1 MKPYVA
7 GYKWSRIDSRMLV
20 ERSLSNRG
28 DNFNHTPLNLVA
40 CSFLVR
46 YERRI
51 LTELLLRHGAD
62 IQASDIFGNVVE
74 RDGGYAG
81 VYGWLLRGGE

>member
-20 ERSLSNRG
+20 ERSLSNTG
-28 DNFNHTPLNLVA
+28 DNFNHTPLHLVA

-46 YERRI
+46 YDRKI
-51 LTELLLRHGAD
+51 LTELLLRRGAD

-81 VYGWLLRGGE
+81 VCGGFLWSGE